1 MMGSTREHG
10 VGEGSVGSLRDH
22 VVGEGSWGWVMSS
35 WKSILGAEV

>member
-1 MMGSTREHG
+1 MMGSTRERG

-35 WKSILGAEV
+35 